1 MPLKWGSHIRHIRKR
16 ADSGNVDRHT
26 RRTMTEMDIPCKQL
40 ASLTTVKEDGGR
52 DNLRSSICPTLL
64 RTEK

>member
-1 MPLKWGSHIRHIRKR
+1 MPLKWGFHIRKR

-26 RRTMTEMDIPCKQL
+26 RRAMTALDIPCKQP

-52 DNLRSSICPTLL
+52 DDLRHSICPTLL